1 MSIKSLLSALILA
14 MTLMPAIGAA
24 DSDRGRDLFENHCTG
39 CHHPSFL
46 DRPLRHVKDRDS
58 LRYFVERWSE
68 EIHLGWNHRERED
81 VVEYLNWR
89 YYQLT
94 LKP

>member
-1 MSIKSLLSALILA
+1 MSCKSLLAALVIATGLA
-14 MTLMPAIGAA
+14 PLNSVA

-58 LRYFVERWSE
+58 LRYFVERWAE
-68 EIHLGWNHRERED
+68 EIKLGWDSRERED

-89 YYQLT
+89 YYQFT